1 MMRGIVRSVAR
12 ELGRRIAARPEI
24 AAALVEGIEQ
34 GVAEGAV
41 DELAAEGIAINPA
54 GHAPRRDYAESKSN
68 TAWLLAI
75 LGAALASAL
84 LAGCTTS
91 ACCPSPAVAWSLYAG
106 PGEHV
111 VAIRAN
117 GLELPAKITW
127 TGPGAAAGS
136 QALPVPADGGALD
149 YAPGGCV
156 REVAVEVIAGGA
168 VDGAAWVV
176 CQ

>member
-1 MMRGIVRSVAR
+1 MSRDHCSHGETARECLICEKNEEIAELRAEVAR
-12 ELGRRIAARPEI
+12 LRESCGCGRRATVPRGY
-24 AAALVEGIEQ
+24 VE
-34 GVAEGAV
+34 
-41 DELAAEGIAINPA
+41 
-54 GHAPRRDYAESKSN
+54 S
-68 TAWLLAI
+68 
-75 LGAALASAL
+75 AALAIALYLATWL

-117 GLELPAKITW
+117 GLELPAKIIW
-127 TGPGAAAGS
+127 TGPGAATGS
-136 QALPVPADGGALD
+136 QALPVPSDGGALD

-168 VDGAAWVV
+168 VDGAAWAV